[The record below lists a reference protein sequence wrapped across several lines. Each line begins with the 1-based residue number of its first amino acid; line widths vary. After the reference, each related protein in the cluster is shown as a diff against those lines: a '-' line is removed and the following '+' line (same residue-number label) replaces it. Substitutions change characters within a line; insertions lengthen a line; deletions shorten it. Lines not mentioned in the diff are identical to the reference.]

1 MNVPTATTAV
11 RLTKT
16 TECPPMW
23 SLTDA
28 CSDLDSI
35 MYPSVDRFAKALND
49 LSPFIERTYGIPV
62 LVGHVPKPFTGD
74 LDGAQII
81 VDCDQSP
88 EDSLFIV
95 AHLFGHTV
103 QWNTDADALAMG
115 TTAIVNPTAQLL
127 RDLRRYEQTAC
138 RYSLRI
144 LRDAGIRDLDQ
155 WLSDYAACDCA
166 YLMHFYQ
173 TGEKREVRSFWR
185 RGTPVV
191 RPLLIPPFSPTRW
204 VSRASGVVI

>member
-1 MNVPTATTAV
+1 MNTSTSAAQTTKPRGYTPMLSRTAV
-11 RLTKT
+11 R
-16 TECPPMW
+16 
-23 SLTDA
+23 SH
-28 CSDLDSI
+28 DSI
-35 MYPSVDRFAKALND
+35 TYPSQDRFAAVLGHLK
-49 LSPFIERTYGIPV
+49 PFIENTYGIPV
-62 LVGHVPKPFTGD
+62 LVAPVPKPFTGD
-74 LDGAQII
+74 LDGARII

-103 QWNTDADALAMG
+103 QWNTDINALAIG
-115 TTAIVNPTAQLL
+115 TATIVHPTAHVLKNL
-127 RDLRRYEQTAC
+127 HRYEQTAC

-173 TGEKREVRSFWR
+173 TGEKRDLRSFWR

-191 RPLLIPPFSPTRW
+191 RALPIPSFSPTPR
-204 VSRASGVVI
+204 VSRVSGVVI